1 MTRTR
6 TAALLAASALSVALL
21 SACGTGSGSSSK
33 AAAPANTQ
41 STAASQNASQNAGQ
55 DADQGSPI
63 RLAAKQ
69 LDKLG
74 AVITDSKG
82 MTLYRFDKDT
92 AKPSA
97 SNCDGP
103 CATLWPPLTTTA
115 NSVQVS
121 GIDKSLI
128 GTVARKDGSIQL
140 TIAGWPLYRYAKDT
154 APGDAKG
161 QGVGGTWFASTP
173 QGKKATASAGDSGN
187 NSGGYGY

>member
-41 STAASQNASQNAGQ
+41 STAASQSAGQ
-55 DADQGSPI
+55 TADQGSPI

-74 AVITDSKG
+74 TIITDSNG

-115 NSVQVS
+115 SSVQLS

-128 GTVARKDGSIQL
+128 GTVARKDGSVQL

>member
-6 TAALLAASALSVALL
+6 AAALLVASALGVTLMSGCV
-21 SACGTGSGSSSK
+21 SGYGTSSS
-33 AAAPANTQ
+33 AAPATDPTPNGTQ
-41 STAASQNASQNAGQ
+41 AAGQ
-55 DADQGSPI
+55 DTAL

-69 LDKLG
+69 INNLG
-74 AVITDSKG
+74 AVITDSNG

-115 NSVQVS
+115 DHVQLT
-121 GIDKSLI
+121 GIDKTLI
-128 GTVARKDGSIQL
+128 GTVARKDGTVQL
-140 TIAGWPLYRYAKDT
+140 TLGGWPLYRYAKDT
-154 APGDAKG
+154 AAGEAKG

-173 QGKKATASAGDSGN
+173 QGKKAVAANTDTGGNAG
-187 NSGGYGY
+187 Y

>member
-6 TAALLAASALSVALL
+6 TAVLLAASALSVALL
-21 SACGTGSGSSSK
+21 SACGTGHGSSSK

-41 STAASQNASQNAGQ
+41 STAVAGQNASQNA
-55 DADQGSPI
+55 DQGTPV

-69 LDKLG
+69 IDKLG
-74 AVITDSKG
+74 TVITDGKG

-97 SNCDGP
+97 SNCDGQ
-103 CATLWPPLTTTA
+103 CATLWPPLTTTTA
-115 NSVQVS
+115 TVQLS
-121 GIDKSLI
+121 GIDKDLI
-128 GTVARKDGSIQL
+128 GTVARKDGSLQV

-161 QGVGGTWFASTP
+161 QGVGGTWFAATP
-173 QGKKATASAGDSGN
+173 QGKKATASGGDSGN